1 MPEKQVFIAKQLK
14 VVDGLKTEMAEA
26 LASLFRGLHE
36 ADDEAIVENM
46 AAMVLLHYAL
56 ARRLGIPFYRLE
68 EKMLEQIRRQK
79 QLGHPLEEWYQDWS
93 VLEEYLAAGRIG
105 E

>member
-14 VVDGLKTEMAEA
+14 VVDGLKTEMVER

-36 ADDEAIVENM
+36 ADDEAIVEHM

-56 ARRLGIPFYRLE
+56 ARRLGIPFYQLE

-93 VLEEYLAAGRIG
+93 ILEEYLAAGRIG